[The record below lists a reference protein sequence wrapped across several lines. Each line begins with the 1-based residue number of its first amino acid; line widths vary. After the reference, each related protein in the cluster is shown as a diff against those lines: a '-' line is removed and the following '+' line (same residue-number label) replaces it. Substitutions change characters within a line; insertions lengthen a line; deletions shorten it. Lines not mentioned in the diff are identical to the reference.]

1 MFALALVVLVLAL
14 ALAYEGSR
22 RSRQARPS
30 NFPDRVAPLRSPS
43 TGVQRWVD
51 AGLITADQADAIA
64 TFEETRQPS
73 RPEPV
78 VAPAVEALAYL
89 GGVLL
94 SVGAGMLV
102 ARVWED
108 LGTAGHL
115 AIVGAAASVVGV
127 VGLLVGEAEP
137 VAWRLRGFLWALS
150 SGGIAAVAGLT
161 AFEVLDASGE
171 PVALAAAGIGG
182 LSSLAYWQLRDRP
195 LQHLVSF
202 VGLAVSVGVTISWVG
217 GERTGAAIGVAL
229 WSLGAVWAWQA
240 WCDRLRPALVGFPL
254 GVLLTLVASA
264 PVGDQVEWLAPLL
277 GLATAGGWVAFGT
290 IRAEPMALA
299 PGVAG
304 VFVYLP
310 WTIGYFFGA
319 SLGAPA
325 IVMLSGAALLGVV
338 TLFLRRGRGGT
349 GPRGWAGHFRPVPP

>member
-1 MFALALVVLVLAL
+1 
-14 ALAYEGSR
+14 
-22 RSRQARPS
+22 
-30 NFPDRVAPLRSPS
+30 
-43 TGVQRWVD
+43 
-51 AGLITADQADAIA
+51 
-64 TFEETRQPS
+64 
-73 RPEPV
+73 
-78 VAPAVEALAYL
+78 
-89 GGVLL
+89 
-94 SVGAGMLV
+94 
-102 ARVWED
+102 
-108 LGTAGHL
+108 
-115 AIVGAAASVVGV
+115 
-127 VGLLVGEAEP
+127 
-137 VAWRLRGFLWALS
+137 
-150 SGGIAAVAGLT
+150 
-161 AFEVLDASGE
+161 VLDASGE

-202 VGLAVSVGVTISWVG
+202 VGLAVSVAVTISWVG

>member
-1 MFALALVVLVLAL
+1 MLALGLLVLVLVMG
-14 ALAYEGSR
+14 LAYRSLR
-22 RSRQARPS
+22 RSREASPIDSAAPAQVRP
-30 NFPDRVAPLRSPS
+30 A
-43 TGVQRWVD
+43 GAQRWVD
-51 AGLITADQADAIA
+51 AGLITADQAQAIA
-64 TFEETRQPS
+64 SFEHTRQPAK
-73 RPEPV
+73 PEPV
-78 VAPAVEALAYL
+78 VAPAVEALAYV

-94 SVGAGMLV
+94 AVGAGMLV

-108 LGTAGHL
+108 LGTPGHL
-115 AIVGAAASVVGV
+115 TVLGAAATITGV

-161 AFEVLDASGE
+161 AFEGLDASGQ
-171 PVALAAAGIGG
+171 PVALAIAGIGG

-195 LQHLVSF
+195 LQHLLTF
-202 VGLAVSVGVTISWVG
+202 VGLAVSVGATITWVG
-217 GERTGAAIGVAL
+217 GEGTSATIGVAL
-229 WSLGAVWAWQA
+229 WALGALWAWHA
-240 WCDRLRPALVGFPL
+240 WSDRLPPALVGFPL
-254 GVLLTLVASA
+254 GVMLTLIASA
-264 PVGDQVEWLAPLL
+264 VVGGQVEWLAPLL
-277 GLATAGGWVAFGT
+277 GLATACGWVAIGT
-290 IRAEPMALA
+290 IRGEPMALA

-338 TLFLRRGRGGT
+338 TLLVRRGRDGT
-349 GPRGWAGHFRPVPP
+349 GHRGWGGHFHSVPS